1 MEVTKEQAEIIE
13 CPLESRIL
21 VTAGPGTGKTF
32 TLIRRL
38 DHLIAKNRVAPGS
51 QILVLSFTRSAVRE
65 IKTRCKQL
73 ADDGNSNLR
82 FVNVTTFDSYAS
94 RLLRDKVGSDDLEGL
109 GFDGRIEKAI
119 TWMERGEFD
128 DSISNLKHVFVD
140 EVQDLVD
147 VRAKMVRTLLSRLP
161 ESAGFSLFGDPAQ
174 GIYNFQASDPK
185 EREQGSA
192 RFYNHMRFEYED
204 DLKDFNLSKNHRA
217 ETAKAKIALG
227 HAAELREHEC
237 DHSIL
242 FPALREI
249 VSGLPDL
256 PGKGD
261 EQIKWLGNA
270 IPNNTISL
278 LCRDNGGALH
288 VSSKLWGLGIHH
300 SYLQG
305 SKNRVAPVWIARI
318 MAEAPASLTQTL
330 FLKSWSDLGGDEL
343 EGKLNWFR
351 LKFIERGANQKTL
364 NLLEMNKRLRS
375 FGLPDWFSESEEH
388 PLVIS
393 SIHRAK
399 GREFDHVVILDPSYK
414 RQAEFPGE
422 EARTLF
428 VALTRAKK
436 TFFKLSMKDFLPM
449 HDEKGDRWFNAPA
462 FPIDARKWKTTSY
475 EVQNRDLDS
484 NNPPFKTASEALEHL
499 NYVTSEIKVGDEV
512 SLVLKKS
519 ITSECYEIQHR
530 ERVIGYTTNSFVGSL
545 RRLIKSRWKKGDV
558 PPAIEGVR
566 VQGIQTLFVDPLQV
580 DIRTVAS
587 PLGSWV
593 TPVIGGLAYLK
604 YK

>member
-1 MEVTKEQAEIIE
+1 MEVTKEQAEVVG

-65 IKTRCKQL
+65 IKNRCKQL
-73 ADDGNSNLR
+73 ADDGNPNLR

-94 RLLRDKVGSDDLEGL
+94 RLLKDKIGSDELQGL

-119 TWMERGEFD
+119 TWMDRGEFD

-174 GIYNFQASDPK
+174 GIYNFQATDPK

-204 DLKDFNLSKNHRA
+204 DLSDFNLSKNHRA
-217 ETAKAKIALG
+217 ETQRAKVALE
-227 HAAELREHEC
+227 HADELREHDC
-237 DHSIL
+237 DHTIL
-242 FPALREI
+242 YPTLREL
-249 VSGLPDL
+249 VEGLPDV

-261 EQIKWLGNA
+261 EKIKWLGSA
-270 IPNNTISL
+270 KSDNTIAL

-288 VSSKLWGLGIHH
+288 LSSKLWGAGIHH
-300 SYLQG
+300 GYLQG
-305 SKNRVAPVWIARI
+305 SKNRIAPAWIAKI
-318 MAEAPASLTQTL
+318 MAEAPPSLTQSH
-330 FLKSWSDLGGDEL
+330 FLKSWTEECGNES
-343 EGKLNWFR
+343 EGLLSWFR

-364 NLLEMNKRLRS
+364 NLLDLNRSLRN
-375 FGLPDWFSESEEH
+375 FGLPDWFSENDDH
-388 PLVIS
+388 PLIIS

-399 GREFDHVVILDPSYK
+399 GREFDHVVILGPSYK
-414 RQAEFPGE
+414 RPAEFPGE
-422 EARTLF
+422 EARNLF

-436 TFFKLSMKDFLPM
+436 TFFRFSTSDVLPM
-449 HDEKGDRWFNAPA
+449 RDEKGDRWFNAP
-462 FPIDARKWKTTSY
+462 IKDRNWKTTLY
-475 EVQNRDLDS
+475 EIQNRDLDP

-499 NYVTSEIKVGDEV
+499 KYVTWEIKVGDEV
-512 SLVLKKS
+512 SLQLKKS
-519 ITSECYEIQHR
+519 ITSEYYEIQHQN
-530 ERVIGYTTNSFVGSL
+530 RVIGYTTNSFVAGL
-545 RRLIKSRWKKGDV
+545 RRLIKSRMRYGYA
-558 PPAIEGVR
+558 PLAIEGVR
-566 VQGIQTLFVDPLQV
+566 VQGIQTLFADPLQV
-580 DIRTVAS
+580 DIKTTAS

-593 TPVIGGLAYLK
+593 APVIGGLGYLK